1 MRATTTNVGQV
12 LSIGVFFSLML
23 IGLAATLP
31 RSMENRAS
39 RPTCALSRGT
49 SGGEFT
55 TGRELVRGLSRL

>member
-31 RSMENRAS
+31 QSMETGLLANMCLMPWHIRWRICRPS
-39 RPTCALSRGT
+39 RP
-49 SGGEFT
+49 
-55 TGRELVRGLSRL
+55 VRGLSWL